1 MRTQLGTHMSECP
14 LIHNHLYS
22 QYGNTLVV
30 PTSGRYAQTQTRE
43 NHLTYLGYRDI
54 AFGPETNGR

>member
-1 MRTQLGTHMSECP
+1 MSECP